1 LAAARVAVDA
11 GLRVQFSDE
20 RLNRAMDQYRHA
32 RVDQQVQDVLGMSP
46 TDPLPQ
52 AQSDR
57 PAQDWPKPSE
67 DGKPTL

>member
-1 LAAARVAVDA
+1 A

-32 RVDQQVQDVLGMSP
+32 RVDQQVQDVLGTSGACP
-46 TDPLPQ
+46 PADPLPQ